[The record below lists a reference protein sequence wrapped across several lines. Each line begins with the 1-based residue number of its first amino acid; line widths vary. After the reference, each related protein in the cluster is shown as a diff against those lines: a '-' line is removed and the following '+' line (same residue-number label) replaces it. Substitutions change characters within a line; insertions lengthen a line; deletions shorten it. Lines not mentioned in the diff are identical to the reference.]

1 MKRTIVSKGQKVKKG
16 QKIGE
21 QGHSGNSTASHLHI
35 EIHKGTA
42 HIATKDGLVDPE
54 KIMNFKKR

>member
-1 MKRTIVSKGQKVKKG
+1 MKRNMVTKGQKVKKG

-21 QGHSGNSTASHLHI
+21 QGHSGYSTASHLHI

-42 HIATKDGLVDPE
+42 RIATKDGLLDPV
-54 KIMNFKKR
+54 KLMKFKK